1 MNTKRIMLVLLE
13 VIRNLEGHM
22 KSALKNRFR
31 GDFWRVLTARP
42 PSTRMENL
50 TPNQAVKENSMYLR
64 RIFSALAIAVALLA
78 VTLTEGRAQTTEPKL
93 DGTFN
98 ATLTSGSFREKE
110 RYTFASGQ
118 NADNGSLI
126 FSNEVDAIPPCGT
139 DQGVWAKTG
148 SRTYTLTHG
157 AFCFDPSS
165 ETSFTLK
172 WREVIT
178 LGPGGNKFTGRG
190 FLEVF
195 DSDRNLLFS
204 AAYTLRGV
212 RMQVETPP
220 ARSTGS
226 PTEQSSEQLFKWRGR
241 R

>member
-1 MNTKRIMLVLLE
+1 MN
-13 VIRNLEGHM
+13 
-22 KSALKNRFR
+22 
-31 GDFWRVLTARP
+31 
-42 PSTRMENL
+42 
-50 TPNQAVKENSMYLR
+50 LR

-78 VTLTEGRAQTTEPKL
+78 STLTEVRAQTTEPKL

-98 ATLTSGSFREKE
+98 AILTTGSFREKE

-118 NADNGSLI
+118 DADNGSVI

-139 DQGVWAKTG
+139 DQGVWARTG
-148 SRTYTLTHG
+148 PRAYTLTHG

-165 ETSFTLK
+165 ETSYTLK

-178 LGPGGNKFTGRG
+178 LGPRGNTFTGRG
-190 FLEVF
+190 FIEVF

-204 AAYTLRGV
+204 ASYTLRGT
-212 RMQVETPP
+212 RMQVEAPP
-220 ARSTGS
+220 AQSTGA
-226 PTEQSSEQLFKWRGR
+226 PTEQSSERLFKWKGR